1 MIEPA
6 YVTREEF
13 EARMAALEDEVEG
26 EKTVTRHILAQTRH
40 NSDDLATIKSRLDR
54 VEDRLD
60 GLDRKVDALDR
71 KVDALDRKVDG
82 IDHGLKGLARSM
94 PGIVAAAMRE
104 VERERHER
112 EGG

>member
-1 MIEPA
+1 MTEPA

-13 EARMAALEDEVEG
+13 EARIAALEDEVEG

-40 NSDDLATIKSRLDR
+40 NGDDLATIKSRLDR

-71 KVDALDRKVDG
+71 KVDG
-82 IDHGLKGLARSM
+82 IDHGLKSLARSM

-104 VERERHER
+104 VERERRER